1 MSSDLL
7 CFDSPLDDMLGEMR
21 NVVRWYDQSR
31 PRSVQTDIGPS
42 EAGSPCPR
50 RLAYKML
57 GVEKVNTDTD
67 PWAAIIGTSVHRWLD
82 DAFGAANDLLPVKRW
97 ETSTRIDIP
106 GYMSGTIDLFD
117 HATGTV
123 IDHKVTGATAMA
135 KVKKGIISQQ
145 YKVQCHL
152 YGLGLIVAGF
162 NVKHVA
168 ICHWSRTG
176 MLRDAQYWT
185 EPYDEAVAEAALQ
198 RLDAIKVMIAPGVSA
213 LPMIPT
219 ADGFCIYCP
228 HYSPANTD
236 IEQACPGHVTKVSAQ
251 PAPDAITN

>member
-1 MSSDLL
+1 MTSDLL
-7 CFDSPLDDMLGEMR
+7 CADGVLDDMLDELR
-21 NVVRWYDQSR
+21 DVVRWYESSR

-42 EAGSPCPR
+42 EAGTPCPR

-57 GVEKVNTDTD
+57 GVEKVNTATD
-67 PWAAIIGTSVHRWLD
+67 PWAAIVGTSVHAWLD
-82 DAFGAANDLLPVKRW
+82 KAFSDANALLAVKRW
-97 ETSTRIDIP
+97 ETSTRIEIP

-135 KVKKGIISQQ
+135 KVKKGIISEQ
-145 YKVQCHL
+145 YKVQGHL
-152 YGLGLIVAGF
+152 YGLGLIAAGF
-162 NVKHVA
+162 DVRHVA

-176 MLRDAQYWT
+176 MLKDAQYWT
-185 EPYDEAVAEAALQ
+185 EPYDEAIAEAALQ
-198 RLDAIKVMIAPGVSA
+198 RLDAIKVMITPGVSS

-219 ADGFCIYCP
+219 GDGFCIYCP

-236 IEQACPGHVTKVSAQ
+236 IEQACPGHVAKVSAQ